1 MNNYWDISG
10 CVQTEIECP
19 HYNAVPRVHA
29 AKLCCGVELQQGHID
44 TSECAKLS
52 KKRSKI
58 DSPDTKLLGTARN
71 TMSLE
76 RNPGVMNT
84 ENMIVFI

>member
-1 MNNYWDISG
+1 MCRQRSNVLTIMLSPESTLPN
-10 CVQTEIECP
+10 C
-19 HYNAVPRVHA
+19 A
-29 AKLCCGVELQQGHID
+29 VELQQGHID